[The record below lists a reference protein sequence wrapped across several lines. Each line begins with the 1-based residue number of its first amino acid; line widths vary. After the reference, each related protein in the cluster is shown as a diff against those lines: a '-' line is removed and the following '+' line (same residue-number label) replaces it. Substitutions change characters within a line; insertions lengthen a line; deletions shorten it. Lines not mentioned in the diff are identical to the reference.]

1 MPSRK
6 LSVRQARKA
15 LKGDD
20 NQERDAVLSELGALA
35 ASEIT
40 DVVTWERDGESYAI
54 TASSD
59 LTPRAKK
66 AIKKIRIT
74 PGQFGSTVEVE
85 LHDKLGAAR
94 LLARH
99 HGLLDRDSSAR
110 APSVIDVNVTHVGDD
125 DET

>member
-1 MPSRK
+1 MPSKK
-6 LSVRQARKA
+6 LSVRQARKT
-15 LKGDD
+15 LSGDD
-20 NQERDAVLSELGALA
+20 DQERDAVLSELGALA

-40 DVVTWERDGESYAI
+40 DVVTWERDGASYAI
-54 TASSD
+54 TASSE

-74 PGQFGSTVEVE
+74 PGEHGNTVEVE

-99 HGLLDRDSSAR
+99 HGLLESGGARR
-110 APSVIDVNVTHVGDD
+110 APSVIDVNVIHTGGDE
-125 DET
+125 DE